1 MSGGVSVVIP
11 TWNRKDL
18 LMRTLET
25 LKNQTHP
32 IRETIVVDN
41 GSTDGAAEAAEAAG
55 ARVLRLLRNTGFAHA
70 ANQGIAASAG
80 SRIALVNNDVEF
92 EPDWLARLSAAL
104 DRPDVW
110 FATGKILRAA
120 DPTRLDGAFDAISR
134 GACAWRVGQDCK
146 DSPLFSQPRPIAMAS
161 ATAVLY
167 RADLFRQVGRFDET
181 FGSYLEDVDLGLRCA
196 RRGLQGAYVPEAV
209 ARHHGS
215 ATLGRWNPES
225 VRLISRNQVLLVAKH
240 YASKT
245 LRANLGPVL
254 VGQGLWGIVAA
265 RHGCLAAWI
274 KGKREG
280 LHVARRLPRPEAEI
294 DAFLRSSEREIRDT
308 LRRTGF
314 GPYWKIYFMLT
325 GTETI

>member
-18 LMRTLET
+18 LLRAIET
-25 LKNQTHP
+25 LKSQTHP
-32 IRETIVVDN
+32 IREMIVVDN
-41 GSTDGAAEAAEAAG
+41 GSSDGSAETAEAAG
-55 ARVLRLLRNTGFAHA
+55 VRVVRLLRNTGFAHA
-70 ANQGIAASAG
+70 ANQGILAAAG
-80 SRIALVNNDVEF
+80 DRIALVNNDVEF

-104 DRPDVW
+104 DQPDVW
-110 FATGKILRAA
+110 FATGKIFRAA
-120 DPTRLDGAFDAISR
+120 GPARLDGAFDAISR
-134 GACAWRVGQDCK
+134 GACAWRVGQDCP

-167 RADLFRQVGRFDET
+167 RADLFRRIGHFDET

-196 RRGLQGAYVPEAV
+196 RHGLNGAYVPAAV

-215 ATLGRWNPES
+215 ATLGRWSPES
-225 VRLISRNQVLLVAKH
+225 VRFISRNQVLLVAKH
-240 YASKT
+240 YSSKT
-245 LRANLGPVL
+245 LRANLWPVL
-254 VGQGLWGIVAA
+254 VGQGLWGSVAA

-280 LHVARRLPRPEAEI
+280 LHAARRMPRPETGI
-294 DAFLRSSEREIRDT
+294 DAFLQSSEREIRDT
-308 LRRTGF
+308 LRRTGA

-325 GTETI
+325 GTERI